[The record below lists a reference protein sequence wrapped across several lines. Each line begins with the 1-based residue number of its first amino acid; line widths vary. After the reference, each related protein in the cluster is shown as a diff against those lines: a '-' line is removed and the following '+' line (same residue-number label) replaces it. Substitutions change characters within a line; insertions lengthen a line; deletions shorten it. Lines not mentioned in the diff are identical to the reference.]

1 MTDLIF
7 ASCVALEK
15 SLHSLSLLFIHLL
28 VHFLNYFG
36 STFSVPVTISGT
48 GNATVPDKPGPSYS

>member
-7 ASCVALEK
+7 ASCVALEE

-28 VHFLNYFG
+28 VHFLNYLG